1 MCIPTNVATAA
12 YPSLPNEGM
21 PNAAPTSAV
30 SVFCRAVT
38 NVTLEE
44 KSLSLKPIAMNK
56 AQEFVKQHHRHNHE
70 VKFGPRFAISV
81 VDAAGEVLG
90 VAICSHPVTRA
101 LNGNGYVLEVR
112 RVCTREGAPMG
123 CCSMLYNACKRTW
136 KEMGGRKLITY
147 TLQSEDGTSLRG
159 AGWKRVAASKGHKVG
174 QSWDT
179 HRRKAKVEGTVTVE
193 PKWRWEI
200 SC

>member
-81 VDAAGEVLG
+81 VDAGGKFGESLSVHIQSL
-90 VAICSHPVTRA
+90 VRSMAMVT
-101 LNGNGYVLEVR
+101 Y
-112 RVCTREGAPMG
+112 
-123 CCSMLYNACKRTW
+123 
-136 KEMGGRKLITY
+136 
-147 TLQSEDGTSLRG
+147 LR
-159 AGWKRVAASKGHKVG
+159 
-174 QSWDT
+174 
-179 HRRKAKVEGTVTVE
+179 
-193 PKWRWEI
+193 
-200 SC
+200 